1 MEFPRDRPLLR
12 IGELSRRLAV
22 SDHVLRAWENRYGLL
37 QPVRSPGGF
46 RLYSEA
52 DGRRIRRMQAYL
64 ADGLSA
70 AEAARAALSGDASTR
85 PGRPAGP
92 PLASAGDGLSAA
104 LRQALVSFDEPAAH
118 AVLDRLLADLS
129 VPAVLRDVVLP
140 YLAELGER
148 WQRGTASVAM
158 EHFASNVIRGRLA
171 GLARGWGS
179 GHGPQALLA
188 CPPAL
193 REEENRPAPPS
204 QQVIA
209 SPVTG
214 PTPYSRSAST
224 LAPDRLRAAASSR
237 RRSTPRRA
245 SSPASMSKA
254 VATCSCPAGD
264 RCAAAAAP
272 SACRSR
278 SVRSAPSPSAGAP
291 WWKNTAQLRLA
302 GVLGPQIVIGLQ
314 QRPAFQDVRR
324 RDPALRQP
332 APGQQL
338 PQVPRVGLAGL
349 GVPLAAAGER
359 GISRLGDVRRDAG
372 PGQLL
377 RDVPPAGAPLQRE
390 RDVVPAGEPRQPG
403 TQVRAVSRGD
413 LAALH
418 LPGPGVQVVERE
430 LLPVDIQPAYDGHR
444 DLLKLQRGISTPRE
458 CITGLRP
465 NPTRH

>member
-12 IGELSRRLAV
+12 IGELSRRLGV

-46 RLYSEA
+46 RLNSEA
-52 DGRRIRRMQAYL
+52 DERRIRRMQAYL

-70 AEAARAALSGDASTR
+70 AEAARTTLSGDASTP

-92 PLASAGDGLSAA
+92 PLAASAGNGLSAA
-104 LRQALVSFDEPAAH
+104 LRQALDAFDEPAAQ

-158 EHFASNVIRGRLA
+158 EHFASN
-171 GLARGWGS
+171 
-179 GHGPQALLA
+179 GPQALLA

-224 LAPDRLRAAASSR
+224 LAPVRLRAAASSR

-264 RCAAAAAP
+264 RCAAAAAR

-278 SVRSAPSPSAGAP
+278 SVRSAPSPSAGA
-291 WWKNTAQLRLA
+291 
-302 GVLGPQIVIGLQ
+302 
-314 QRPAFQDVRR
+314 RP
-324 RDPALRQP
+324 
-332 APGQQL
+332 
-338 PQVPRVGLAGL
+338 
-349 GVPLAAAGER
+349 
-359 GISRLGDVRRDAG
+359 
-372 PGQLL
+372 
-377 RDVPPAGAPLQRE
+377 
-390 RDVVPAGEPRQPG
+390 
-403 TQVRAVSRGD
+403 
-413 LAALH
+413 
-418 LPGPGVQVVERE
+418 
-430 LLPVDIQPAYDGHR
+430 DGR
-444 DLLKLQRGISTPRE
+444 TPRE
-458 CITGLRP
+458 CAAPRRCARP
-465 NPTRH
+465 AGRDRSPAAPGTPGCATAGPSSRAAGPRPAIPADAASRSCRSWRAACGPGRTRYPPARRRAPRRRPRPAPPRRTASRCTPPARTRRRPGRRTAPARTAGAPGRPGRSGRASPPLCRCPDSRR